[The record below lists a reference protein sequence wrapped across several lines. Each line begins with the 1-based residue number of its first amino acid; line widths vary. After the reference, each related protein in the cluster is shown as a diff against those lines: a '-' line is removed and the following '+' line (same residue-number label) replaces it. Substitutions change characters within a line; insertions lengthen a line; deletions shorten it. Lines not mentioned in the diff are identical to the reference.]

1 MKRRVILFPRYSHG
15 MCLVKSVFP
24 SIGAVKSAV
33 WERWDE
39 HEGEEGEGEEG
50 VEGWPA
56 LCCAIVTLAE
66 QRDALGWPLLAG
78 CGG

>member
-1 MKRRVILFPRYSHG
+1 VLLFPRYSHG

-24 SIGAVKSAV
+24 SIGAVKGAV
-33 WERWDE
+33 LCGRDGMSE
-39 HEGEEGEGEEG
+39 HEGEESEEG

-56 LCCAIVTLAE
+56 LCYRDE
-66 QRDALGWPLLAG
+66 QRDAPLAS